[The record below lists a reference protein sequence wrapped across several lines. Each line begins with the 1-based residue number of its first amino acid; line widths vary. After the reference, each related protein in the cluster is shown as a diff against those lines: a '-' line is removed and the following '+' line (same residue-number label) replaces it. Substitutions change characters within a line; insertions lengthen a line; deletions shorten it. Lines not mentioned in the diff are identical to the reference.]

1 MPSKRDLVDFWK
13 KSGLLKDKNA
23 LAAFM
28 AVERK
33 HFMVKGTD
41 AYAYE
46 DVALPI
52 ICGQTI
58 SQPSTVMMMTQALEL
73 KKGMKVLEIGS
84 GSGYQAAIIAKVIG
98 AKGKLYT
105 TEIIPELADFAKTNL
120 EKEHIANV
128 EVIHSD
134 GSEGYKEKAPYDR
147 IIVTAAAPLIPK
159 PLIEQ
164 LKVNGIMV
172 IPVGSGVQK
181 LIKVVKHKNSVDK
194 ADLGYFR
201 FVPLRGKHGMPE

>member
-1 MPSKRDLVDFWK
+1 MPSKKELLDFWK
-13 KSGLLKDKNA
+13 KQGIIKDKNVIS
-23 LAAFM
+23 AFM

-33 HFMVKGTD
+33 MFMAKETE

-52 ICGQTI
+52 IHGQTI
-58 SQPSTVMMMTQALEL
+58 SQPFTVMLMTQALEL

-84 GSGYQAAIIAKVIG
+84 GSGYQAAIISKVIG
-98 AKGKLYT
+98 PKGNLYT
-105 TEIIPELADFAKTNL
+105 TEIIPELADFARENL
-120 EKEHIANV
+120 MKAHIKNV

-134 GSEGYKEKAPYDR
+134 GSLGYAKEAPYDR
-147 IIVTAAAPLIPK
+147 IIVTAAAPSVPK

-172 IPVGSGVQK
+172 IPVGIDVQK
-181 LIKVVKHKNSVDK
+181 LIKLRKHKKSVEK

-201 FVPLRGKHGMPE
+201 FVPLRGEHGIR